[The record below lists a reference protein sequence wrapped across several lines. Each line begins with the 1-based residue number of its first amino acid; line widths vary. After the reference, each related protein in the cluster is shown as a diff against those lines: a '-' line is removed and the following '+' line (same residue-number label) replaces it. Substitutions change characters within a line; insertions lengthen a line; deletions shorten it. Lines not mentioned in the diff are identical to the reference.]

1 MATVTA
7 IRATTSTVPPIIII
21 KSKSKQQQ
29 FQMNISCPCC
39 SNPWQKAAESFAL
52 SCEACMEIDEGTTGL
67 DPKNMD
73 LSVSPAEN
81 FFKHANGTWMAS
93 NPIPGEYP
101 SWNTFIALHDANL
114 TRLRN
119 LLEGLTP
126 PANPGGVAETVEAK
140 VAAYWASALD
150 EDAVEAAG
158 LKPLEPV
165 LAACDL
171 VSTDR
176 TAAVAK
182 LHAEYGVNVLF
193 SAGEGPDDKESSWCL
208 LQLHQGGL
216 GLPDRDYYFDED
228 KQDKRDLYVKHVT
241 NVLTLLGESEE
252 TAAKGA
258 EAVMKLEREYLA
270 SSHLTRTERRDPE
283 TTYNKYSVAKLTAQC
298 KGGLDWAKYLEG
310 IGKPSPKSVNVDSPV
325 ALASAC
331 RLLKEASD
339 DDLKAYLRFHVAKS
353 CSAHLG
359 KAFVDEQF
367 EFYSKA
373 LSGQQEQ
380 KPRWKRCQGMVA
392 GALGEAVGE
401 LYVAKHFAGEA
412 KTRAL
417 SVVER
422 VRKSLEARLNEVPWM
437 AEATRK
443 KALEKMKAFGVKIG
457 YPVSS
462 TAAHGTQAAKHSG

>member
-1 MATVTA
+1 
-7 IRATTSTVPPIIII
+7 
-21 KSKSKQQQ
+21 
-29 FQMNISCPCC
+29 MNISCPCC

-193 SAGEGPDDKESSWCL
+193 SAGEGPTTRSRPGAYCSST
-208 LQLHQGGL
+208 
-216 GLPDRDYYFDED
+216 R
-228 KQDKRDLYVKHVT
+228 
-241 NVLTLLGESEE
+241 
-252 TAAKGA
+252 
-258 EAVMKLEREYLA
+258 AVWA
-270 SSHLTRTERRDPE
+270 SPIAIITLTRTSR
-283 TTYNKYSVAKLTAQC
+283 
-298 KGGLDWAKYLEG
+298 
-310 IGKPSPKSVNVDSPV
+310 I
-325 ALASAC
+325 SATC
-331 RLLKEASD
+331 
-339 DDLKAYLRFHVAKS
+339 
-353 CSAHLG
+353 
-359 KAFVDEQF
+359 
-367 EFYSKA
+367 
-373 LSGQQEQ
+373 
-380 KPRWKRCQGMVA
+380 
-392 GALGEAVGE
+392 
-401 LYVAKHFAGEA
+401 
-412 KTRAL
+412 T
-417 SVVER
+417 
-422 VRKSLEARLNEVPWM
+422 
-437 AEATRK
+437 
-443 KALEKMKAFGVKIG
+443 
-457 YPVSS
+457 SS
-462 TAAHGTQAAKHSG
+462 T